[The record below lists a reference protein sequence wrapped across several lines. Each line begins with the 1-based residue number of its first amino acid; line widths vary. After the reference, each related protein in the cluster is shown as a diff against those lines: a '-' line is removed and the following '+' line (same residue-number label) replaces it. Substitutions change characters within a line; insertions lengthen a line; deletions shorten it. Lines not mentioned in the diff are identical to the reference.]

1 MNLVP
6 SIVLVGLL
14 FLGCGPAMNAESG
27 EDQKRAG
34 ALVAGPSTLHH
45 DRVDRSSGDATDW
58 KTFTVS
64 AEGTAVKLAIWWDSP
79 DVEATV
85 SLVDVF
91 GSTHHTLQHRRGVR
105 QEGWEAVPVSAG
117 DWFLRVEATGGSSV
131 YTLEWSL
138 VSSSSGGAPPRPF

>member
-1 MNLVP
+1 MKAIATLTFV
-6 SIVLVGLL
+6 SLL
-14 FLGCGPAMNAESG
+14 ALGCGPAMNAESG

-34 ALVAGPSTLHH
+34 ALSAPPSTLHH
-45 DRVDRSSGDATDW
+45 DRVDRSAGDATDW

-79 DVEATV
+79 DVDATV

-91 GSTHHTLQHRRGVR
+91 GATHHTLQHQRGVR
-105 QEGWEAVPVSAG
+105 QEGWAAVPVSAG
-117 DWFLRVEATGGSSV
+117 TWFLRVEASGGASV

-138 VSSSSGGAPPRPF
+138 VSSAPGGAPPRPF